1 MSIKDWGS
9 LLKQAQEMQ
18 SKMAD
23 VQRDLAEKKVE
34 VSTGGGMVKIVANG
48 ANEIISV
55 HIDDELINMSDREVL
70 EDLMT
75 GAINEVHRKVKDLAQ
90 EEMTR
95 FTGGIKITLGNE
107 TSQNKS
113 EEQKTLEPSDT
124 E

>member
-18 SKMAD
+18 SKMTD

-48 ANEIISV
+48 VNEIISV
-55 HIDDELINMSDREVL
+55 HIDDALINMNDREVL
-70 EDLMT
+70 EDLIT

-90 EEMTR
+90 KEMTR
-95 FTGGIKITLGNE
+95 FTGVIKIPGLF
-107 TSQNKS
+107 
-113 EEQKTLEPSDT
+113 P
-124 E
+124 

>member
-1 MSIKDWGS
+1 MSVKDWGS

-18 SKMAD
+18 SKMTD

-48 ANEIISV
+48 VNEIISV
-55 HIDDELINMSDREVL
+55 HIDDELINMNDREVL
-70 EDLMT
+70 EDLIT

-95 FTGGIKITLGNE
+95 FTGGIKIPGLF
-107 TSQNKS
+107 
-113 EEQKTLEPSDT
+113 P
-124 E
+124 